1 MRTAIIGLGY
11 VGRSI
16 AQAEVGVGHSE
27 TGFHSN
33 SGVISSLSVSGDFK
47 GTI

>member
-1 MRTAIIGLGY
+1 MRTAIVGLGY
-11 VGRSI
+11 VRRSI

-27 TGFHSN
+27 IGFHIN
-33 SGVISSLSVSGDFK
+33 FGVISSLSVSGDFK